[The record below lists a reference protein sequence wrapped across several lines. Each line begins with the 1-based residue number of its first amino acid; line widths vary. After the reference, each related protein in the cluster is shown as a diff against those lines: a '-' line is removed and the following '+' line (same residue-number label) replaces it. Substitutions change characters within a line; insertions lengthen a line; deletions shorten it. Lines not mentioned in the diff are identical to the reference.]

1 MRWVCRIFA
10 VAVVALAATA
20 IMDTETFAA
29 GADFGEDVAYGGVA
43 HYPNSGGSNCGSCG
57 SSRHGSWL
65 YGNTSAACCE
75 CQPSTCDNAWATFCD
90 EKTRWKAYWH
100 QIGTPKPSTK
110 RCWLPRLGWPTRATC
125 QGSTTVIES
134 TDGFPTDAMEIPE
147 AAPEQ
152 LQPAVP
158 TDPQAS
164 DRVLPLPPVPQ
175 PLPEATT
182 WRNAVWFR

>member
-1 MRWVCRIFA
+1 
-10 VAVVALAATA
+10 
-20 IMDTETFAA
+20 
-29 GADFGEDVAYGGVA
+29 
-43 HYPNSGGSNCGSCG
+43 
-57 SSRHGSWL
+57 
-65 YGNTSAACCE
+65 
-75 CQPSTCDNAWATFCD
+75 
-90 EKTRWKAYWH
+90 
-100 QIGTPKPSTK
+100 
-110 RCWLPRLGWPTRATC
+110 
-125 QGSTTVIES
+125 
-134 TDGFPTDAMEIPE
+134 MEIPE